1 MGTGRDDFSQDTIR
15 KAAMR
20 VGYHCSFPGCL
31 NATVGASMESA
42 SKVSM
47 TGVAAHICAAA
58 KGGPRYD
65 ANMTAQERSGIEN
78 CIWLCQTHSK
88 LIDTDVK
95 KYTVDLLRKWK
106 SEAENRASKEL
117 ANSDYFSEYYKG
129 NGDNLNILEQLFD
142 DFVSNGQFKQL
153 DTMLKQYKSSLSEQY
168 EEFVLRY
175 KIIYDIYCSREDLP
189 AHLQSYC
196 ALPCK
201 SGVDMLAELFLS
213 FHMLA
218 ELKTV
223 ESFCTDPVTKE
234 YVSMEMS
241 GSLIK
246 QLLVPGGSQPSI
258 SLPDKIRK
266 TIAKYITN
274 QIISGN
280 LFNVT
285 DSDGK
290 PYRLYSDE
298 FYYRHHH
305 DGVLPRHRLSRRLP
319 SGTQQVQAQKRA
331 FDAVHSAHVDQFRAP
346 HHRPSRTSGLGRT
359 SGHAELSEHDHR
371 HGLRL
376 SALYDPA
383 PVHDAGK
390 TRYQP
395 DGGGVR
401 FGRKRLYRVHESDL
415 SPLHAWRHQR
425 HHHGL
430 YAEHDQLRHQRHA
443 QQFQY
448 HHSGKTHRRI
458 LHHL

>member
-298 FYYRHHH
+298 FYY
-305 DGVLPRHRLSRRLP
+305 LSLI
-319 SGTQQVQAQKRA
+319 
-331 FDAVHSAHVDQFRAP
+331 H
-346 HHRPSRTSGLGRT
+346 
-359 SGHAELSEHDHR
+359 
-371 HGLRL
+371 
-376 SALYDPA
+376 
-383 PVHDAGK
+383 
-390 TRYQP
+390 
-395 DGGGVR
+395 
-401 FGRKRLYRVHESDL
+401 
-415 SPLHAWRHQR
+415 
-425 HHHGL
+425 
-430 YAEHDQLRHQRHA
+430 
-443 QQFQY
+443 
-448 HHSGKTHRRI
+448 I
-458 LHHL
+458 